1 MSTPYALVSAVE
13 GCREVSKRELV
24 ALSRDLERAAFA
36 DPPTVAVASLQDQRF
51 LSARTRQVYRGLA
64 DAGARVTL
72 HARGLQS
79 WLAPGVRG
87 VDLDD
92 DDPLVDEWVVV
103 LLSERRPAVLAAA
116 DLKHPHVAQ
125 ADRRFQCAVSYD
137 ADLVAACAALLEPYP
152 TAPLRHPTG

>member
-1 MSTPYALVSAVE
+1 MLSTPYALVSAAV
-13 GCREVSKRELV
+13 GCREVSKRQLV

-36 DPPTVAVASLQDQRF
+36 DPPEVAVASLQDQRF
-51 LSARTRQVYRGLA
+51 LSERTRQVYRGLA
-64 DAGARVTL
+64 DVGARVTL

-103 LLSERRPAVLAAA
+103 LLSARRPAVLAAA
-116 DLKHPHVAQ
+116 DLKDPLAAQ
-125 ADRRFQCAVSYD
+125 ADRRFQCAVSHD
-137 ADLVAACAALLEPYP
+137 RELVASCAALLEPG
-152 TAPLRHPTG
+152 RSG